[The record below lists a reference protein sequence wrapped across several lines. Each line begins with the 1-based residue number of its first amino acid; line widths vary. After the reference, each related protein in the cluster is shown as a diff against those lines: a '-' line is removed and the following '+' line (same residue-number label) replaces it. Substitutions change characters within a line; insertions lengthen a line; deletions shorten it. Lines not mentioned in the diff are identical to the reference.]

1 MLPDRS
7 KRYAGIDGEIPR
19 LRLATPWQLAMIAV
33 IMIALLTVIFPR
45 KALVEKLLTQERLDA
60 LTFSYVENLLRS
72 DPGNVDLS
80 LLLARVQRT
89 TLSAPAMEQ
98 LLAAVLARGT
108 PDQKLEARTLL
119 VEVYE
124 RTLDRDLNPAQLAR
138 IRASLAATLAGIAA
152 EEVSPRV
159 AGNLAAAAFRIE
171 LPLVG
176 LNFLN
181 RANAAHST
189 ELLVQQARTALGNGR
204 YTLASEYYF
213 LARKQTRDRDSARGY
228 LHDGVAALMA
238 ASLFAQAMAA
248 AERELGDL
256 ADDPDTLRY
265 LARSALAAGDPPR
278 AIGYARRLVFREL
291 GLTKGTAR

>member
-19 LRLATPWQLAMIAV
+19 LRLATGWQLAMIAV
-33 IMIALLTVIFPR
+33 IMLALLTVIFPR
-45 KALVEKLLTQERLDA
+45 QALVEKLLTQERLDA

-72 DPGNVDLS
+72 DPGNADLA
-80 LLLARVQRT
+80 LLLARVQRS

-98 LLAAVLARGT
+98 LVATVLARGT

-119 VEVYE
+119 VEAYD
-124 RTLDRDLNPAQLAR
+124 RALDRNPNPAQLAQT
-138 IRASLAATLAGIAA
+138 RASMSAALAGIAA

-159 AGNLAAAAFRIE
+159 AGKLAAAAFRIE
-171 LPLVG
+171 LPLIG

-181 RANAAHST
+181 RANAARST
-189 ELLVQQARTALGNGR
+189 DQLAQQARDALGSGR

-213 LARKQTRDRDSARGY
+213 LARRQTRDRASARGY

-238 ASLFAQAMAA
+238 ASLFPQAMAA

-278 AIGYARRLVFREL
+278 AIGYARRLVFRDF
-291 GLTKGTAR
+291 GFGKGAAR